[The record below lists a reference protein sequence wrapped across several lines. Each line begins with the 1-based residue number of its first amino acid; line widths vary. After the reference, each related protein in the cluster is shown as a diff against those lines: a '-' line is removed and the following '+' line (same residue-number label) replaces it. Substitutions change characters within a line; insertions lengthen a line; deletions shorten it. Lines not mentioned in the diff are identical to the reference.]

1 MKKMVLVALVMV
13 ATLFTSNAKS
23 LSSIDLGSEGECYLF
38 YNDEELYM
46 VLPYAGIYAQID
58 RDLLSYADSGFQL
71 FSYDGKSRLFI
82 TGSINQEFKNFQ
94 SDGDN
99 NFDSDSIGSFYNDN
113 VVEVSSSSHFSEYIG
128 GKKVNYSA
136 DNLFKC
142 FVVGCKCHPYWWNYS
157 HVPWVEGAKGQGI
170 GESVEIAFYD
180 PVDGLSL
187 LNGFVDINNL
197 KLYKE
202 NSRVKRLR
210 ISDLTNGKDYT
221 ADFEDK
227 VYFKYVSIPQPT
239 TRVRLTIESVY
250 EGSKY
255 SDTCISAIMDHKAR
269 PAAPT
274 SSDTLPKKSFFER
287 MIEDCTMV
295 QQELVLDKY
304 FNDGDLFSKM

>member
-1 MKKMVLVALVMV
+1 MRKMILATLIMLAALVA
-13 ATLFTSNAKS
+13 SNAKS

-46 VLPYAGIYAQID
+46 VLPYAEVYAQID
-58 RDLLSYADSGFQL
+58 RSLLFYADSGFQL
-71 FSYDGKSRLFI
+71 FSYNGKSRLLI
-82 TGSINQEFKNFQ
+82 TGSINQEFKDFQ
-94 SDGDN
+94 NDGDN
-99 NFDSDSIGSFYNDN
+99 NFDPDSVNVFYDSN

-170 GESVEIAFYD
+170 GESVEIAFHD

-227 VYFKYVSIPQPT
+227 VYFKYVAIPQPT

-250 EGSKY
+250 GGNKY
-255 SDTCISAIMDHKAR
+255 SDTCISAIMYHKAR
-269 PAAPT
+269 PAVPA
-274 SSDTLPKKSFFER
+274 SSATPPKKSFFER

-295 QQELVLDKY
+295 EQEFVLDKY
-304 FNDGDLFSKM
+304 FNGGDLFSRM